1 MKPSLHCTAR
11 CIHCEPRR
19 SFYRS
24 RGGPTLAF
32 EEYASVIREAVGLGA
47 RSLHVSGGEPTL
59 YPHLADLIREGDCL
73 NLYTVLNTNG
83 SLLTPDLAQDLV
95 RGGLRSVII
104 SIHGD
109 SAEKHDAIRQRAGNF
124 DEVIRAVEMLRE
136 LRDTSRPKL
145 LISTQTIVTRNN
157 YADLP
162 GIIDLVCRLDVDA
175 HGLSYIEGDFDLE
188 HSLTMEDIGILR
200 NEVLPEV
207 VSRLK
212 RHAFKN
218 VILKWAAI
226 QLVSRLYGG
235 TIERRR
241 DMSRG
246 IYNGKRGDAGCRTPA
261 GFVMILADGS
271 VLPCNMVEYTDGP
284 ILGNVKTSRLE
295 EIIHSER
302 WLDFTRNGYDYCR
315 NCPTHMHFHIPI
327 SANLRKLLPLARRNP
342 AYEQKSIFR
351 RLSEAM

>member
-1 MKPSLHCTAR
+1 MFSRSAVTTKSLHSLFLKPSLQCTAR

-59 YPHLADLIREGDCL
+59 YPHLADLIREGDRL

-241 DMSRG
+241 DMSR
-246 IYNGKRGDAGCRTPA
+246 
-261 GFVMILADGS
+261 
-271 VLPCNMVEYTDGP
+271 
-284 ILGNVKTSRLE
+284 
-295 EIIHSER
+295 
-302 WLDFTRNGYDYCR
+302 
-315 NCPTHMHFHIPI
+315 
-327 SANLRKLLPLARRNP
+327 
-342 AYEQKSIFR
+342 
-351 RLSEAM
+351 